1 MGGLV
6 SSHFLVYLFEVKVL
20 QIYSRGVLDE
30 VSPQKLEP
38 FEVPA
43 EEHSIVLISLLES
56 LDGLSSYGLNLLLS
70 SQELLVLFKVSYRSA
85 LRSSLRV
92 LAFSLAILASF
103 MAVIK
108 SFFNFEFFASKATTR
123 DTADSTLAS

>member
-1 MGGLV
+1 M
-6 SSHFLVYLFEVKVL
+6 
-20 QIYSRGVLDE
+20 IDE

-103 MAVIK
+103 IAVIK
-108 SFFNFEFFASKATTR
+108 SFFNFEFSAPKAATR
-123 DTADSTLAS
+123 DTTDLTLAS